1 MGAMQETPANVKTRV
16 RDAAAAVAE
25 KGLDATV
32 IEIERALVEGWILE
46 RKGAIAPRTL
56 PGFVDA
62 VVSALKKLAPPPPKK
77 VKFSDPL
84 RKILPLSET
93 SVQAAFDTA
102 VLLLAFSQS
111 GDYTHVTDKKRAD
124 HELFLDDWRR
134 MTWESAR
141 VADWAKFRSLLKM
154 EERVLEGR
162 LSRES
167 CFAVL
172 QAIMAR
178 RKDNITPVPDVSILA
193 CARCGGF
200 RGADRARCA
209 QCQGTFCTKCLGPT
223 ADLCLADYAA
233 RYAPIDAET
242 RQKIAADVKALL
254 KEFRLDPYSRNDTF
268 VRALKEKG
276 VDVTFVDSAPLEGQ
290 ESDGAHG
297 RTKLLIRD
305 REGPTTRRAFFGAL
319 ARSHFRA
326 AGLPIDPL
334 QTDLFVEICLGLPI
348 EDALR
353 ATSTRTPASSP

>member
-1 MGAMQETPANVKTRV
+1 VPETPASIKTRI
-16 RDAAAAVAE
+16 RDAAEAVAE

-32 IEIERALVEGWILE
+32 VETERALVEAWILE
-46 RKGAIAPRTL
+46 RKGALGPRSV
-56 PGFVDA
+56 PGFADA

-84 RKILPLSET
+84 RKILPLAEG
-93 SVQAAFDTA
+93 SVQAAFDA
-102 VLLLAFSQS
+102 AALLLAFSQV
-111 GDYTHVTDKKRAD
+111 GDYTQVPDKKRKD

-141 VADWAKFRSLLKM
+141 IADWAKFRSLLKM

-167 CFAVL
+167 AFSVL
-172 QAIMAR
+172 QAIQAR
-178 RKDNITPVPDVSILA
+178 RKDNITPIPDVSVLA

-200 RGADRARCA
+200 RGGDRARCA

-268 VRALKEKG
+268 ARALKEKG
-276 VDVTFVDSAPLEGQ
+276 VDVTFVDTAPLEGQ
-290 ESDGAHG
+290 ESDGQHG

-305 REGPTTRRAFFGAL
+305 REGPTTRRAFFAAL

-326 AGLPIDPL
+326 GGLVPDGL
-334 QTDLFVEICLGLPI
+334 QTDFFVEVCLGLPI

-353 ATSTRTPASSP
+353 ATSTRTSASSP

>member
-1 MGAMQETPANVKTRV
+1 MPETPASVKTRV
-16 RDAAAAVAE
+16 RDAAAAVGE

-32 IEIERALVEGWILE
+32 VEIERALVEGWILE
-46 RKGAIAPRTL
+46 RKGALGPRSV

-84 RKILPLSET
+84 RRILPLAEAG
-93 SVQAAFDTA
+93 VQPAFDTA
-102 VLLLAFSQS
+102 ALLLAFSQV
-111 GDYTHVTDKKRAD
+111 GDYTQVTDKKRKE

-167 CFAVL
+167 AFAVL
-172 QAIMAR
+172 QAVQAR
-178 RKDNITPVPDVSILA
+178 RKDNITPVPDVSVLA

-200 RGADRARCA
+200 RGGDRARCA
-209 QCQGTFCTKCLGPT
+209 QCQGTFCTRCLGPT
-223 ADLCLADYAA
+223 ADLCLADYAT

-242 RQKIAADVKALL
+242 RQRIAGDVKALL
-254 KEFRLDPYSRNDTF
+254 KEFRLDAYSRNDTF

-276 VDVTFVDSAPLEGQ
+276 VDVTFQDSAPLEGQ
-290 ESDGAHG
+290 EVDGQHG
-297 RTKLLIRD
+297 RMKLLIRN
-305 REGPTTRRAFFGAL
+305 REGPATRRAFFGAL

-326 AGLPIDPL
+326 AELPIEPL
-334 QTDLFVEICLGLPI
+334 QVDLFVEICLGLPI
-348 EDALR
+348 EEALR
-353 ATSTRTPASSP
+353 STSTSTSASSP